1 MTMERID
8 RRGFLA
14 GLGVAV
20 GAAALGPRFSQAAGD
35 KPAVRRGTDV
45 VELGRTGIKTSVL
58 GIGTGTVGGSQQ
70 LAMGQQGFARLV
82 RHALE
87 RGIRYIDTADMYQMH
102 TFVRLALQGVPRDKY
117 FIQTKTVAR
126 HPEVAKADI
135 ERFRRELRLE
145 TLDSVLMHCMTTGTW
160 PQDMRPV
167 MDVLQQAKQRGRV
180 RAVGVS
186 CHGLKPLAASVDCDW
201 IDVQLARINPF
212 GAKMDGKPEEVAPLL
227 KKMHA
232 KGRGVLGMKIYGE
245 DGLGSRQ
252 RRLESLRYVLH
263 LGCVDAFTIGFR
275 SIAELDETLE
285 LIEAALAG

>member
-1 MTMERID
+1 MMERID

-14 GLGVAV
+14 GLGMAV
-20 GAAALGPRFSQAAGD
+20 GAATLGGRFAQGAGD

-45 VELGRTGIKTSVL
+45 VVLGRSGIKTSVL

-70 LAMGQQGFARLV
+70 LAMGQEGFTRLV

-117 FIQTKTVAR
+117 FIQTKTMAR

-135 ERFRRELRLE
+135 ERFRRELRVE

-167 MDVLQQAKQRGRV
+167 MDVLQQAKQRGRI

-186 CHGLKPLAASVDCDW
+186 CHGLEPLAASVDCDW

-212 GAKMDGKPEEVAPLL
+212 GEKMDGKPEEVAPLL

-285 LIEAALAG
+285 LIEEALAS

>member
-1 MTMERID
+1 MEKVN

-14 GLGVAV
+14 ELGMAL
-20 GAAALGPRFSQAAGD
+20 GAATLGPRLAQAAGD
-35 KPAVRRGTDV
+35 KPAIRRGTDV
-45 VELGRTGIKTSVL
+45 VVLGRSGIKTSVL

-70 LAMGQQGFARLV
+70 LAMGQEGFTRLV
-82 RHALE
+82 RHAVE

-117 FIQTKTVAR
+117 FIQTKTMAR

-135 ERFRRELRLE
+135 ERFRRELRVE
-145 TLDSVLMHCMTTGTW
+145 TLDTVLMHCMTTGTW

-186 CHGLKPLAASVDCDW
+186 CHGLEPLAASVDCDW

-212 GAKMDGKPEEVAPLL
+212 GEKMDGKPEEVAPLL
-227 KKMHA
+227 QKMHA
-232 KGRGVLGMKIYGE
+232 TGRGMLGMKIYGE
-245 DGLGSRQ
+245 NGLGSRQ
-252 RRLESLRYVLH
+252 RRLESLRYVLR

-285 LIEAALAG
+285 LIEEALAG

>member
-1 MTMERID
+1 MA
-8 RRGFLA
+8 L
-14 GLGVAV
+14 
-20 GAAALGPRFSQAAGD
+20 GAATLGPRLAQAAGD
-35 KPAVRRGTDV
+35 KPAIRRGTDV
-45 VELGRTGIKTSVL
+45 VVLGRSGIKTSVL

-70 LAMGQQGFARLV
+70 LAMGQEGFTRLV
-82 RHALE
+82 RHAVE

-117 FIQTKTVAR
+117 FIQTKTMAR

-135 ERFRRELRLE
+135 ERFRRELRVE

-186 CHGLKPLAASVDCDW
+186 CHGLEPLAASVDCDW

-212 GAKMDGKPEEVAPLL
+212 GEKMDGKPEEVAPLL

-232 KGRGVLGMKIYGE
+232 KGRGMLGMKIYGE
-245 DGLGSRQ
+245 NGLGSRQ

-263 LGCVDAFTIGFR
+263 LGCIDAFTIGFR

-285 LIEAALAG
+285 LIEEALAG

>member
-1 MTMERID
+1 MEKVN

-14 GLGVAV
+14 ELGMAL
-20 GAAALGPRFSQAAGD
+20 GAATLGPRLAQAAGD
-35 KPAVRRGTDV
+35 KPAIRRGTDV
-45 VELGRTGIKTSVL
+45 VVLGRSGIKTSVL

-70 LAMGQQGFARLV
+70 LAMGQEGFTRLV
-82 RHALE
+82 RHAVE

-117 FIQTKTVAR
+117 FIQTKTMAR

-135 ERFRRELRLE
+135 ERFRRELRVE

-186 CHGLKPLAASVDCDW
+186 CHGLEPLAASVDCDW

-212 GAKMDGKPEEVAPLL
+212 GEKMDGKPEEVAPLL

-232 KGRGVLGMKIYGE
+232 KGRGMLGMKIYGE
-245 DGLGSRQ
+245 NGLGSRQ

-263 LGCVDAFTIGFR
+263 LGCIDAFTIGFR

-285 LIEAALAG
+285 LIEEALAG

>member
-1 MTMERID
+1 MDMMN

-14 GLGVAV
+14 GLGMAV
-20 GAAALGPRFSQAAGD
+20 GAATLGRRLSPAAES
-35 KPAVRRGTDV
+35 KPTVRRGTDRV
-45 VELGRTGIKTSVL
+45 VLGRSGIKTSVL

-70 LAMGQQGFARLV
+70 LAMGQEGFTRLV

-87 RGIRYIDTADMYQMH
+87 RGIHYIDTADMYQMH

-117 FIQTKTVAR
+117 FIQTKTMAR

-186 CHGLKPLAASVDCDW
+186 CHGLEPLAASVDCDW

-212 GAKMDGKPEEVAPLL
+212 GEKMDGKPEQVAPLL
-227 KKMHA
+227 QKMHA

-285 LIEAALAG
+285 LIEEALAG

>member
-1 MTMERID
+1 MDMMN

-14 GLGVAV
+14 GLGLAV
-20 GAAALGPRFSQAAGD
+20 GTATLGRRLSPAAES
-35 KPAVRRGTDV
+35 KPTVRRGSDLV
-45 VELGRTGIKTSVL
+45 VLGRSGIKTSVL

-70 LAMGQQGFARLV
+70 LAMGQEGFTRLV

-87 RGIRYIDTADMYQMH
+87 RGIHYIDTADMYQMH

-117 FIQTKTVAR
+117 FIQTKTMAR
-126 HPEVAKADI
+126 HPEVAKADL
-135 ERFRRELRLE
+135 ERFRRELRVE

-186 CHGLKPLAASVDCDW
+186 CHGLEPLAASVDCDW

-212 GAKMDGKPEEVAPLL
+212 GEKMDGKPEQVAPLL
-227 KKMHA
+227 QKMHA

-285 LIEAALAG
+285 LIEEALAG

>member
-1 MTMERID
+1 MA
-8 RRGFLA
+8 L
-14 GLGVAV
+14 
-20 GAAALGPRFSQAAGD
+20 GAATLGPRLGQAAGD
-35 KPAVRRGTDV
+35 KPAIRRGTDV
-45 VELGRTGIKTSVL
+45 VVLGRSGIKTSVL

-70 LAMGQQGFARLV
+70 LAMGQEGFTRLV
-82 RHALE
+82 RHAVE

-117 FIQTKTVAR
+117 FIQTKTMAR

-135 ERFRRELRLE
+135 ERFRRELRVE
-145 TLDSVLMHCMTTGTW
+145 TLDTVLMHCMTTGTW

-186 CHGLKPLAASVDCDW
+186 CHGLEPLAASVDCDW

-212 GAKMDGKPEEVAPLL
+212 GEKMDGKPEEVAPLL
-227 KKMHA
+227 QKMHA
-232 KGRGVLGMKIYGE
+232 KGRGMLGMKIYGE
-245 DGLGSRQ
+245 NGLGSRQ
-252 RRLESLRYVLH
+252 RRLESLRYVLR
-263 LGCVDAFTIGFR
+263 LGCIDAFTIGFR

-285 LIEAALAG
+285 LIEEALAG

>member
-1 MTMERID
+1 MA
-8 RRGFLA
+8 L
-14 GLGVAV
+14 
-20 GAAALGPRFSQAAGD
+20 GAATLGPRLAQAAGD
-35 KPAVRRGTDV
+35 KPAIRRGTDV
-45 VELGRTGIKTSVL
+45 VVLGRSGIKTSVL

-70 LAMGQQGFARLV
+70 LAMGQEGFTRLV
-82 RHALE
+82 RHAVE

-117 FIQTKTVAR
+117 FIQTKTMAR

-135 ERFRRELRLE
+135 ERFRRELRVE
-145 TLDSVLMHCMTTGTW
+145 TLDTVLMHCMTTGTW

-186 CHGLKPLAASVDCDW
+186 CHGLEPLAASVDCDW

-212 GAKMDGKPEEVAPLL
+212 GEKMDGKPEEVAPLL

-232 KGRGVLGMKIYGE
+232 KGRGMLGMKIYGE
-245 DGLGSRQ
+245 NGLGSRQ
-252 RRLESLRYVLH
+252 RRLESLRYVLR

-285 LIEAALAG
+285 LIEEALAG

>member
-1 MTMERID
+1 MDMMN

-14 GLGVAV
+14 GVGLAV
-20 GAAALGPRFSQAAGD
+20 GAATLGQRFSPAAEN

-45 VELGRTGIKTSVL
+45 VVLGRSGIKTSVL

-70 LAMGQQGFARLV
+70 LAMGQEGFTRLV

-117 FIQTKTVAR
+117 FIQTKTMAR

-135 ERFRRELRLE
+135 ERFRRELRVE
-145 TLDSVLMHCMTTGTW
+145 TLDCVLMHCMTTGTW

-167 MDVLQQAKQRGRV
+167 MDVLQQAKQRGRI

-186 CHGLKPLAASVDCDW
+186 CHGLEPLAASVDCDW

-212 GAKMDGKPEEVAPLL
+212 GEKMDGKPEEVAPLL
-227 KKMHA
+227 QQMHA
-232 KGRGVLGMKIYGE
+232 KGRGMLGMKIYGE
-245 DGLGSRQ
+245 NGLGDRQ
-252 RRLESLRYVLH
+252 RRLQSLRYVLH
-263 LGCVDAFTIGFR
+263 LGSIDAFTIGFR

-285 LIEAALAG
+285 LIEQALVG